1 MTRHEVQLTTKAGG
15 ALGCVRVECV
25 LDYVT
30 GAVSSFELNE
40 HLSKMDDTLPLAPPP
55 SIRTPEAG
63 RKEREEKAVASKK
76 TSSAPDPG
84 AAVVVKPARWRA
96 RTDGTGKRLPGK
108 ENDETNQRREGERD
122 RTRALAEARDARR
135 KAAANE
141 KPPASAKS
149 PSTKKPSSA
158 RKKRGSRA
166 PSGVLEMAEQ
176 LRAEMDDALDTA
188 DGDDNL
194 EACRRSNDF
203 AAFVSATASDSL
215 GSWWRD
221 STADTS
227 ASASLTASTMRRF
240 LPPNEDD
247 DAALVAD
254 QALLDEL
261 FADQALLDELFAQGL
276 DGVFDDEES
285 IDKGHRSSRSATY
298 TGSRPDAYAVSSS
311 VGRLA
316 LEAEAELEAD
326 LAEAEA
332 YGQTGDGHFRGDDAN
347 HRVAESTLGRSGP
360 ELELKLTAH
369 AGLVRALEQ
378 SIALDGSVSASSF
391 EPLVA
396 VLKGGF
402 SRGKELGRVVLDA
415 PGSRGAGE
423 IRLRLPRDVAAAAVT
438 RAHAAATSARG
449 AGPTVVVEVWTADA
463 SADFESEPNL
473 RASQTKTSASMDAA
487 RGLFTRLMGDF
498 TGADP
503 AKMRGVCAVHLADL
517 GRELERWRLA
527 DEGTGGESS
536 YEGTGYVDQSC
547 VLNKVFEVR
556 NPITG
561 GVGGYIGVE
570 GRVVWGEDAQARRQ
584 R

>member
-96 RTDGTGKRLPGK
+96 RTDGTGKHLPGK

-135 KAAANE
+135 KASANE
-141 KPPASAKS
+141 KPPAFAKS

-176 LRAEMDDALDTA
+176 LRAEMDDALDAA

-240 LPPNEDD
+240 LPPDEDD
-247 DAALVAD
+247 DAAL
-254 QALLDEL
+254 
-261 FADQALLDELFAQGL
+261 
-276 DGVFDDEES
+276 
-285 IDKGHRSSRSATY
+285 R
-298 TGSRPDAYAVSSS
+298 
-311 VGRLA
+311 
-316 LEAEAELEAD
+316 
-326 LAEAEA
+326 
-332 YGQTGDGHFRGDDAN
+332 
-347 HRVAESTLGRSGP
+347 
-360 ELELKLTAH
+360 
-369 AGLVRALEQ
+369 EQ
-378 SIALDGSVSASSF
+378 
-391 EPLVA
+391 
-396 VLKGGF
+396 
-402 SRGKELGRVVLDA
+402 
-415 PGSRGAGE
+415 
-423 IRLRLPRDVAAAAVT
+423 PR
-438 RAHAAATSARG
+438 
-449 AGPTVVVEVWTADA
+449 
-463 SADFESEPNL
+463 
-473 RASQTKTSASMDAA
+473 
-487 RGLFTRLMGDF
+487 
-498 TGADP
+498 
-503 AKMRGVCAVHLADL
+503 
-517 GRELERWRLA
+517 
-527 DEGTGGESS
+527 
-536 YEGTGYVDQSC
+536 
-547 VLNKVFEVR
+547 
-556 NPITG
+556 
-561 GVGGYIGVE
+561 
-570 GRVVWGEDAQARRQ
+570 
-584 R
+584 

>member
-63 RKEREEKAVASKK
+63 RKEREEKAVALKK
-76 TSSAPDPG
+76 TSSAPDP
-84 AAVVVKPARWRA
+84 ASHVVVKPARWRA
-96 RTDGTGKRLPGK
+96 RTDGTGKHLPGK
-108 ENDETNQRREGERD
+108 ENDETNHQRREGERD

-135 KAAANE
+135 KASANE
-141 KPPASAKS
+141 KPPAFAKS

-176 LRAEMDDALDTA
+176 LRAEMDDALDAA
-188 DGDDNL
+188 DGDEPL
-194 EACRRSNDF
+194 EQCRRSNDF

-221 STADTS
+221 STADTT

-240 LPPNEDD
+240 LPPDEDD
-247 DAALVAD
+247 DAALV
-254 QALLDEL
+254 
-261 FADQALLDELFAQGL
+261 ADQALLDELFAQGL

-378 SIALDGSVSASSF
+378 SIALDGSVSPSSF

-463 SADFESEPNL
+463 SADFESE
-473 RASQTKTSASMDAA
+473 A
-487 RGLFTRLMGDF
+487 
-498 TGADP
+498 
-503 AKMRGVCAVHLADL
+503 
-517 GRELERWRLA
+517 
-527 DEGTGGESS
+527 ESS
-536 YEGTGYVDQSC
+536 REPNENFGVDGRGAGT
-547 VLNKVFEVR
+547 
-556 NPITG
+556 IHAAH
-561 GVGGYIGVE
+561 
-570 GRVVWGEDAQARRQ
+570 GRLHRRGPGEDARRVRGASRGPRARARAVEA
-584 R
+584 RGRRHRR